1 MTLLEVST
9 GCPGCTKDVAKG
21 LVLLNSAGRLL
32 SPEDYS
38 VELTAMGGAR
48 MKDYMAQKGL
58 FAFADEKDSLSMRAP
73 FWLRKAFASGLFL
86 FLQVL
91 ERKSFFQI

>member
-1 MTLLEVST
+1 MY
-9 GCPGCTKDVAKG
+9 PGCTRDVVKG

-38 VELTAMGGAR
+38 AELTAMGGAR
-48 MKDYMAQKGL
+48 MKDYMSQKGL
-58 FAFADEKDSLSMRAP
+58 LAFADEKDSLSMRAP
-73 FWLRKAFASGLFL
+73 FWLRKAFALGLFL

-91 ERKSFFQI
+91 KRDFLFQI